1 METVK
6 VKFINDQRSTN
17 PKFKGFYHGV
27 SCILKEQGIRGTYQE
42 VTATILKQGSN
53 QAMRFYVMETCKD
66 MYRGGDPT
74 KPVPKLIVD

>member
-1 METVK
+1 MYCN
-6 VKFINDQRSTN
+6 FPLSSICIRRSDEN
-17 PKFKGFYHGV
+17 YRSSYCNSPL
-27 SCILKEQGIRGTYQE
+27 SSAGIRGTYQE